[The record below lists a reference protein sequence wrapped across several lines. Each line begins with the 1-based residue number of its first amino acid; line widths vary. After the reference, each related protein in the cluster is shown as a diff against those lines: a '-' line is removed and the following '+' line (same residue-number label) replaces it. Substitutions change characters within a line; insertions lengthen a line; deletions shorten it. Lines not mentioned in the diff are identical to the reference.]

1 MLRQELS
8 CLNVRLL
15 LSVLVLIDA
24 GRTYDAVSGVDPV
37 ESHEARHFADDGH
50 EALIDQ
56 LPHLL
61 GVAHA
66 LVAPHRNIHRSS
78 LPPSHRGRGHRP
90 ALSRTT
96 PPTLANIGTRRI
108 TQMSDIRNFLGEL
121 LPRPPYRRSS
131 RNSPSTHSGE

>member
-1 MLRQELS
+1 MLRHELS

-37 ESHEARHFADDGH
+37 ESDESRHFADDGH
-50 EALIDQ
+50 ETLIYQ

-61 GVAHA
+61 GVAHS
-66 LVAPHRNIHRSS
+66 LVAAHRNIHRSS
-78 LPPSHRGRGHRP
+78 LPPSHRGRGQRSTQ
-90 ALSRTT
+90 SRTT

-108 TQMSDIRNFLGEL
+108 TQTSDVRNFLGEL
-121 LPRPPYRRSS
+121 PRAPSTRSS